1 MKLEAPVPVQ
11 HNKVVL
17 VMDLVESVR
26 LMAANEAFVVSAW
39 HGFLQHAQDKV
50 LPACSGRLVKSLGDG
65 LLAEFDRSADAVK
78 AAYAMHRYF
87 DRTNERLPPEARL
100 HLRAG
105 IHATHLYIDTHDVF
119 GHGVNLAARV
129 TALAAPGE
137 TVITASVRDTV
148 VDGID
153 GEVED
158 MGESYLKHW
167 PEPVRTWRIWPAND
181 TAPVARAAPQ
191 SPVHEDLRPTIAVI
205 PFQGRGAAPEHQVVG
220 ELLADGVIGQLS
232 RSHHLRVIS
241 RLSTAAFRDR
251 SIDLVDIQT
260 RLDAGYVLSG
270 SYIVMGD
277 RIVVMA
283 ELTDARRSDVVWA
296 DRLTGEVM
304 DLLQPQSQLILGLV
318 DAATQALLDN
328 TVQRSL
334 ILPLP
339 QLESNT
345 LLLGGI
351 ALMHRSTARDLDRSR
366 ELLDAVTDRHRR
378 VASPWAWLSKWHIL
392 QVVQGRATNP
402 HVEFSRAIAM
412 ADTAL
417 ALDPNSSMALSIKG
431 HAMCHLGQDVQSARR
446 LLLDAVQINPN
457 DAVAWL
463 YAGFWSSMW
472 GSADDAVVESER
484 AFTLSPIDPH
494 RFYFQMQLAN
504 SYLAKNDFKRTI
516 ELCKSSLKAN
526 SLHLS
531 TLRTLITAEFEA
543 GNHDDA
549 KMHFELLRQ
558 HQPLLTVSSYLG
570 TGGDS
575 LGKRRVAKA
584 LGSLGLPSD

>member
-220 ELLADGVIGQLS
+220 ELLADGVIGQIS

-251 SIDLVDIQT
+251 EIDLVDIQT

-270 SYIVMGD
+270 SYVVMGD

-304 DLLQPQSQLILGLV
+304 DLLQPESQLILQIV

-392 QVVQGRATNP
+392 QVVQGRCADP
-402 HVEFSRAIAM
+402 GVEFRRAIEA
-412 ADTAL
+412 ADR
-417 ALDPNSSMALSIKG
+417 ALDLEPNSSMALAIKG
-431 HAMCHLGQDVQSARR
+431 HAMCHLGGDLDASRR
-446 LLLDAVQINPN
+446 LLTDATQVNPN
-457 DAVAWL
+457 DPMAWL
-463 YAGFWSSMW
+463 YSGFWSTMW
-472 GSADDAVVESER
+472 GNPEDAVSESDKAR
-484 AFTLSPIDPH
+484 ALSPMDPQK
-494 RFYFQMQLAN
+494 FYLDMLAAN
-504 SYLAKNDFKRTI
+504 SYLVANRHEEAI
-516 ELCKSSLKAN
+516 ALCVSSLKRNRYHA
-526 SLHLS
+526 S
-531 TLRTLITAEFEA
+531 TLRV
-543 GNHDDA
+543 
-549 KMHFELLRQ
+549 
-558 HQPLLTVSSYLG
+558 LLTAQVESNRIQDAQETYKQIRAIQPDLTLRSFLAYSSQSTLRIRG
-570 TGGDS
+570 AAA
-575 LGKRRVAKA
+575 LKA
-584 LGSLGLPSD
+584 MGLPD

>member
-1 MKLEAPVPVQ
+1 
-11 HNKVVL
+11 
-17 VMDLVESVR
+17 MDLVESVR

-220 ELLADGVIGQLS
+220 ELLADGVIGQIS

-251 SIDLVDIQT
+251 EIDLVDIQT

-270 SYIVMGD
+270 SYVVMGD

-304 DLLQPQSQLILGLV
+304 DLLQPESQLILQIV

-392 QVVQGRATNP
+392 QVVQGRCTEPNA
-402 HVEFSRAIAM
+402 EFRRAIEA
-412 ADTAL
+412 ADR
-417 ALDPNSSMALSIKG
+417 ALDLEPNSSMALAIKG
-431 HAMCHLGQDVQSARR
+431 HAMCHLAED
-446 LLLDAVQINPN
+446 LDASRKLLSEATQINPN
-457 DAVAWL
+457 DAMAWL
-463 YAGFWSSMW
+463 YAGFWSCMW
-472 GSADDAVVESER
+472 GEPGHAVQESEQ
-484 AFTLSPIDPH
+484 ALHLSPMDPQK
-494 RFYFQMQLAN
+494 FYLQMLAAN
-504 SYLAKNDFKRTI
+504 SYLANHQLQQALS
-516 ELCKSSLKAN
+516 LCQQSLRIN
-526 SLHLS
+526 RYHLP
-531 TLRTLITAEFEA
+531 TLRAQLLAYYELGQVDEARQTFATIKSVQPGFTLSSYKAS
-543 GNHDDA
+543 
-549 KMHFELLRQ
+549 LRQ
-558 HQPLLTVSSYLG
+558 SNL
-570 TGGDS
+570 
-575 LGKRRVAKA
+575 KERVVHAMTR
-584 LGSLGLPSD
+584 LESH

>member
-1 MKLEAPVPVQ
+1 
-11 HNKVVL
+11 
-17 VMDLVESVR
+17 MDLVESVR

-220 ELLADGVIGQLS
+220 ELLADGVIGQIS

-251 SIDLVDIQT
+251 EIDLVDIQT

-270 SYIVMGD
+270 SYVVMGD

-318 DAATQALLDN
+318 DAASQALLDN

-392 QVVQGRATNP
+392 QVVQGRCAEPNA
-402 HVEFSRAIAM
+402 EFRHAIEA
-412 ADTAL
+412 ADR
-417 ALDPNSSMALSIKG
+417 ALDLEPNSSMALAIKG
-431 HAMCHLGQDVQSARR
+431 HAMCHLGEDIEVSHR
-446 LLLDAVQINPN
+446 LLTEATQVNPN
-457 DAVAWL
+457 DPMAWL

-472 GSADDAVVESER
+472 GPPDEAVARAER
-484 AFTLSPIDPH
+484 ALALSPLDPH
-494 RFYFQMQLAN
+494 HFYYQMLAANCYLASNQIDLALQASRASLSKNRYHLPTLRALLLAQYEKGDITDARATLNTLRQLQPSLTVD
-504 SYLAKNDFKRTI
+504 SYLRYGRP
-516 ELCKSSLKAN
+516 SP
-526 SLHLS
+526 
-531 TLRTLITAEFEA
+531 LRERI
-543 GNHDDA
+543 
-549 KMHFELLRQ
+549 
-558 HQPLLTVSSYLG
+558 
-570 TGGDS
+570 
-575 LGKRRVAKA
+575 AKA
-584 LGSLGLPSD
+584 MSSLGLTS

>member
-1 MKLEAPVPVQ
+1 
-11 HNKVVL
+11 
-17 VMDLVESVR
+17 MDLVESVR

-87 DRTNERLPPEARL
+87 DRTNERLPPEACL

-137 TVITASVRDTV
+137 TVITASVLDTV

-220 ELLADGVIGQLS
+220 ELLADGVIGQIS

-270 SYIVMGD
+270 SYVVMGD

-283 ELTDARRSDVVWA
+283 ELTDARRCDVVWA

-304 DLLQPQSQLILGLV
+304 DLLQPESQLILQIV

-392 QVVQGRATNP
+392 QVVQGRCADPSAQFRN
-402 HVEFSRAIAM
+402 AIEA
-412 ADTAL
+412 ADR
-417 ALDPNSSMALSIKG
+417 ALDLEPNSSMALAIKG
-431 HAMCHLGQDVQSARR
+431 HAMCHLGKDPDASKA
-446 LLLDAVQINPN
+446 LLDDATQMNPN
-457 DAVAWL
+457 DSMAWL
-463 YAGFWSSMW
+463 YSGFWSCMW
-472 GSADDAVVESER
+472 GNADEAVASSER
-484 AFTLSPIDPH
+484 ALQLSPLDPQ
-494 RFYFQMQLAN
+494 RAYLQMLAAN
-504 SYLAKNDFKRTI
+504 SHLAKNSYDKAI
-516 ELCKSSLKAN
+516 ELCLASLRKDRY
-526 SLHLS
+526 HLS
-531 TLRTLITAEFEA
+531 TLRS
-543 GNHDDA
+543 
-549 KMHFELLRQ
+549 
-558 HQPLLTVSSYLG
+558 LLTAQFESGRIEEAKSTLNTLTALQPDLSVERFLSYGGNSSFRL
-570 TGGDS
+570 
-575 LGKRRVAKA
+575 RAARAMEA
-584 LGSLGLPSD
+584 LGLRSH

>member
-1 MKLEAPVPVQ
+1 
-11 HNKVVL
+11 
-17 VMDLVESVR
+17 MDLVESVR

-220 ELLADGVIGQLS
+220 ELLADGVIGQIS

-251 SIDLVDIQT
+251 EIDLVDIQT

-270 SYIVMGD
+270 SYVVMGD

-392 QVVQGRATNP
+392 QVVQGRCADPSVQFRN
-402 HVEFSRAIAM
+402 AIEA
-412 ADTAL
+412 ADR
-417 ALDPNSSMALSIKG
+417 ALDLEPNSSMALAIKG
-431 HAMCHLGQDVQSARR
+431 HAMCHLGKDPDASKA
-446 LLLDAVQINPN
+446 LLDDATQMNPN
-457 DAVAWL
+457 DSMAWL
-463 YAGFWSSMW
+463 YSGFWSCMW
-472 GSADDAVVESER
+472 GNADEAVASSDR
-484 AFTLSPIDPH
+484 ALQLSPLDPQ
-494 RFYFQMQLAN
+494 RAYLQMLAAN
-504 SYLAKNDFKRTI
+504 SHLAKNSYEKAI
-516 ELCKSSLKAN
+516 ELCLASLRKDRY
-526 SLHLS
+526 HLS
-531 TLRTLITAEFEA
+531 TLRS
-543 GNHDDA
+543 
-549 KMHFELLRQ
+549 
-558 HQPLLTVSSYLG
+558 LLTAQFESGRIEEAKSTLNTLTALQPDLSVERFLSYGGNSSFRL
-570 TGGDS
+570 
-575 LGKRRVAKA
+575 RAARAMEA
-584 LGSLGLPSD
+584 LGLRSH

>member
-1 MKLEAPVPVQ
+1 
-11 HNKVVL
+11 
-17 VMDLVESVR
+17 MDLVESVR

-220 ELLADGVIGQLS
+220 ELLADGVIGQIS

-251 SIDLVDIQT
+251 EIDLIDIQT

-270 SYIVMGD
+270 SYVVMGD

-392 QVVQGRATNP
+392 QVVQGRCADPSAQFRN
-402 HVEFSRAIAM
+402 AIEA
-412 ADTAL
+412 ADR
-417 ALDPNSSMALSIKG
+417 ALDLEPNSSMALAIKG
-431 HAMCHLGQDVQSARR
+431 HAMCHLGKDPDASKA
-446 LLLDAVQINPN
+446 LLDDATQMNPN
-457 DAVAWL
+457 DSMAWL
-463 YAGFWSSMW
+463 YSGFWSCMW
-472 GSADDAVVESER
+472 GNADEAVASSER
-484 AFTLSPIDPH
+484 ALQLSPLDPQ
-494 RFYFQMQLAN
+494 RAYLQMLAAN
-504 SYLAKNDFKRTI
+504 SHLAKNSYDKAI
-516 ELCKSSLKAN
+516 ELCLASLRKDRY
-526 SLHLS
+526 HLS
-531 TLRTLITAEFEA
+531 TLRS
-543 GNHDDA
+543 
-549 KMHFELLRQ
+549 
-558 HQPLLTVSSYLG
+558 LLTAQFESGRIEEAKSTLNTLTALQPDLSVERFLSYGGNSSFRL
-570 TGGDS
+570 
-575 LGKRRVAKA
+575 RAARAMEA
-584 LGSLGLPSD
+584 LGLRSH

>member
-1 MKLEAPVPVQ
+1 
-11 HNKVVL
+11 
-17 VMDLVESVR
+17 MDLVESVR

-191 SPVHEDLRPTIAVI
+191 IPVHEDLRPTIAVI

-220 ELLADGVIGQLS
+220 ELLADGVIGQIS

-251 SIDLVDIQT
+251 EIDLVDIQT

-270 SYIVMGD
+270 SYVVMGD

-392 QVVQGRATNP
+392 QVVQGRCAEPNA
-402 HVEFSRAIAM
+402 EFRRAIEA
-412 ADTAL
+412 ADR
-417 ALDPNSSMALSIKG
+417 ALDLEPNSSMALAIKG
-431 HAMCHLGQDVQSARR
+431 HAMCHLGDDLDLSRK
-446 LLLDAVQINPN
+446 LLSEATQVNPN
-457 DAVAWL
+457 DAMAWL

-472 GSADDAVVESER
+472 GNPEDAVQESEQALR
-484 AFTLSPIDPH
+484 LSPMDPQK
-494 RFYFQMQLAN
+494 FYLQMLAAN
-504 SYLAKNDFKRTI
+504 SYLARRQYDTAMD
-516 ELCKSSLKAN
+516 LCKKSLRFNKYHAP
-526 SLHLS
+526 
-531 TLRTLITAEFEA
+531 TLRAQMLCEFESGQVA
-543 GNHDDA
+543 QA
-549 KMHFELLRQ
+549 KETLS
-558 HQPLLTVSSYLG
+558 LLTQLQPGLTVDKYLSFG
-570 TGGDS
+570 AACDLRLRFASALKS
-575 LGKRRVAKA
+575 LGA
-584 LGSLGLPSD
+584 PQH

>member
-1 MKLEAPVPVQ
+1 
-11 HNKVVL
+11 
-17 VMDLVESVR
+17 MDLVESVR

-220 ELLADGVIGQLS
+220 ELLADGVIGQIS

-270 SYIVMGD
+270 SYVVMGD

-304 DLLQPQSQLILGLV
+304 DLLQPESQLILQIV

-392 QVVQGRATNP
+392 QVVQGRCADPSAQFRN
-402 HVEFSRAIAM
+402 AIEA
-412 ADTAL
+412 ADR
-417 ALDPNSSMALSIKG
+417 ALDLEPNSSMALAIKG
-431 HAMCHLGQDVQSARR
+431 HAMCHLGKDPDASKA
-446 LLLDAVQINPN
+446 LLDDATQMNPN
-457 DAVAWL
+457 DSMAWL
-463 YAGFWSSMW
+463 YSGFWSCMW
-472 GSADDAVVESER
+472 GNADEAVASSDR
-484 AFTLSPIDPH
+484 ALQLSPLDPQ
-494 RFYFQMQLAN
+494 RAYLQMLAAN
-504 SYLAKNDFKRTI
+504 SHLAKNSYDKAI
-516 ELCKSSLKAN
+516 ELCLASLRKDRY
-526 SLHLS
+526 HLS
-531 TLRTLITAEFEA
+531 TLRS
-543 GNHDDA
+543 
-549 KMHFELLRQ
+549 
-558 HQPLLTVSSYLG
+558 LLTAQFESGRIEEAKSTLNTLTALQPDLSVERFLSYGGNSSFRL
-570 TGGDS
+570 
-575 LGKRRVAKA
+575 RAARAMEA
-584 LGSLGLPSD
+584 LGLRSH

>member
-1 MKLEAPVPVQ
+1 
-11 HNKVVL
+11 
-17 VMDLVESVR
+17 MDLVESVR

-220 ELLADGVIGQLS
+220 ELLADGVIGQIS

-251 SIDLVDIQT
+251 EIDLVDIQT

-270 SYIVMGD
+270 SYVVMGD

-304 DLLQPQSQLILGLV
+304 DLLQPESQLILQIV

-392 QVVQGRATNP
+392 QVVQGRCADP
-402 HVEFSRAIAM
+402 GVEFRRAIEA
-412 ADTAL
+412 ADR
-417 ALDPNSSMALSIKG
+417 ALDLEPNSSMALAIKG
-431 HAMCHLGQDVQSARR
+431 HAMCHLGGDLDASRR
-446 LLLDAVQINPN
+446 LLTDATQVNPN
-457 DAVAWL
+457 DPMAWL
-463 YAGFWSSMW
+463 YSGFWSTMW
-472 GSADDAVVESER
+472 GNPEDAVSESDKAR
-484 AFTLSPIDPH
+484 ALSPMDPQK
-494 RFYFQMQLAN
+494 FYLDMLAAN
-504 SYLAKNDFKRTI
+504 SYLVANRHEEAI
-516 ELCKSSLKAN
+516 ALCVSSLKRN
-526 SLHLS
+526 RYHTS
-531 TLRTLITAEFEA
+531 TLRV
-543 GNHDDA
+543 
-549 KMHFELLRQ
+549 
-558 HQPLLTVSSYLG
+558 LLTAQVESNRIQDAQETYKQIRAIQPDLTLRSFLAYSSQSTLRIRG
-570 TGGDS
+570 AAA
-575 LGKRRVAKA
+575 LKA
-584 LGSLGLPSD
+584 MGLPD